1 MEELQNGCG
10 LDEINSNFDSF
21 DWSKFYYF
29 KVIPSFQQRIST
41 NATNKFNDWL
51 HSIREASPKIGQ
63 FALAQAANIQVRE
76 ILIQTI
82 YFIIFIQVLEI
93 KSIKCCSII
102 TFYSR

>member
-10 LDEINSNFDSF
+10 LDEINCNFDSF

-29 KVIPSFQQRIST
+29 KIIPSFQQRIST

-63 FALAQAANIQVRE
+63 FALAQAANIQVRMNN
-76 ILIQTI
+76 ITNII
-82 YFIIFIQVLEI
+82 YYLYIYIRDQE
-93 KSIKCCSII
+93 
-102 TFYSR
+102 Y